1 MSSEEFHSVTYGSR
15 YRDPHPN
22 IEQCSENRKGWI
34 AGAREGL
41 RTPKEYGP
49 SNQLSRAHGSSQR
62 LKGQLGSLH
71 GSELVALHICYDVV
85 A

>member
-1 MSSEEFHSVTYGSR
+1 MGADIDTHSHTLGKVG
-15 YRDPHPN
+15 
-22 IEQCSENRKGWI
+22 ENPQKRKGWI